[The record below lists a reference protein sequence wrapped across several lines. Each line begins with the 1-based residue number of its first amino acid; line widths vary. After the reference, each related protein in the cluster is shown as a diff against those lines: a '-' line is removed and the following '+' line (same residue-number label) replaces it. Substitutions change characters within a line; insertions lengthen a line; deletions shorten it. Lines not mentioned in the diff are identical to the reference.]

1 MEKIFE
7 NSFGKAFYD
16 KNTAI
21 VHESYAGVVNP
32 KLAVEVVQSV
42 KDFGENNKIKGDIIN
57 LSDVRGTFT
66 GINDYLAKEFFPV
79 LIERGCVAFAM
90 ILSHDIFTEFAAN
103 SLVKKLGVAEI
114 QLFNSLKEGTK
125 WVNERVSTLDK

>member
-16 KNTAI
+16 KNTAM
-21 VHESYAGVVNP
+21 VHESYDGVVNP
-32 KLAVEVVQSV
+32 ELAVEVIQSV
-42 KDFGENNKIKGDIIN
+42 KDFGVDNKIKGDIIN
-57 LSDVRGTFT
+57 LTKVSGTFT

-90 ILSHDIFTEFAAN
+90 ILSKDVFVEFAAN
-103 SLVKKLGVAEI
+103 SLVKKLGAAEV
-114 QLFNSLKEGTK
+114 QLFNSLEEGTK
-125 WVNERVSTLDK
+125 WVDERVYALDK

>member
-16 KNTAI
+16 KNTAM
-21 VHESYAGVVNP
+21 VHESYDGVVNP
-32 KLAVEVVQSV
+32 ELAVEVVQSV
-42 KDFGENNKIKGDIIN
+42 KDFGVDNKIKGDIIN
-57 LSDVRGTFT
+57 LTNVSGTFT
-66 GINDYLAKEFFPV
+66 GINDYLAEEFFPV

-90 ILSHDIFTEFAAN
+90 ILSNDIFTGFAAN

-114 QLFNSLKEGTK
+114 QLFNSLKEGTE
-125 WVNERVSTLDK
+125 WVNERVHAMDK

>member
-16 KNTAI
+16 QSTAI
-21 VHESYAGVVNP
+21 VHESYDGVVNP
-32 KLAVEVVQSV
+32 ELAVEVVQSV

-57 LSDVRGTFT
+57 LTNVSGTFT

-90 ILSHDIFTEFAAN
+90 ILSKDIFTEFAAN
-103 SLVKKLGVAEI
+103 SLVKKLGAAEV
-114 QLFNSLKEGTK
+114 QLFNSLTEGTK
-125 WVNERVSTLDK
+125 WVNERVGTLDK